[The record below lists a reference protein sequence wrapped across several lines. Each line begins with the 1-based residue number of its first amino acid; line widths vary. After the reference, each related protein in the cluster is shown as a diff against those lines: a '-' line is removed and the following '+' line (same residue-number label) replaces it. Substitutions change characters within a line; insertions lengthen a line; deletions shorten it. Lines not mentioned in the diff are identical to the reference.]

1 MVFALQYTSS
11 PFDVMMPFS
20 FKNFKN
26 LTDVKNYL
34 YTCEKSTSAL
44 SPRQGGRSQVVR
56 QWTVTPLFAG
66 SSPVVRREQ
75 KAS

>member
-11 PFDVMMPFS
+11 PFDVMMLF
-20 FKNFKN
+20 FLN
-26 LTDVKNYL
+26 LTDIKNSL

>member
-20 FKNFKN
+20 FKN

-56 QWTVTPLFAG
+56 QWIVTPLFAG